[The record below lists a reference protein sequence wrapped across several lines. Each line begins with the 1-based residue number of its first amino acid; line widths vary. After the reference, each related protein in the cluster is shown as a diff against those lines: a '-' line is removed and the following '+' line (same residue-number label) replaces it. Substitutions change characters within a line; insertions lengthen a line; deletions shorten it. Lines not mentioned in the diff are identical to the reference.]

1 MANIFDDIMNVLTGG
16 GENRGSSGRK
26 PEPEDDGE
34 KPKKEKKAGRGK
46 RAMKTGGKAVGVFVL
61 VLLAAVLALNSV
73 YTIGEQ
79 EQAVVTT
86 FGVPGA
92 VTESGLHFKIP
103 FVQQVTK
110 VDTTIQGFSVG
121 FDSAEQQTVANE
133 AIMITSDFNFVDID
147 FYVEYRV
154 SDPVKAVFASREPEM
169 ILRNLAQSCIRSV
182 VSNYDVDSVLTTG
195 KNEIQSN
202 IKEMLLAQMEEQD
215 IGLQLVNITIQDS
228 EPPTAEVMAAF
239 KDVETAKQG
248 KETSINNANRYRN
261 EKLPKAEADVDQI
274 LQEAESAKTRR
285 INEAYGAV
293 AIFNAQY
300 EEYVKNPLVTKQRM
314 FYETMEEVLPNLK
327 VIIDGTDSVNTML
340 MDQLSGSAG
349 TGSQA
354 AAGSTQAGN
363 GSSAENSAGAGAG
376 NSGGAGNAQT
386 GGGSA
391 GTGSRTGG
399 SSTGAEAGQPDNA
412 AAVPEPAEN

>member
-1 MANIFDDIMNVLTGG
+1 
-16 GENRGSSGRK
+16 
-26 PEPEDDGE
+26 
-34 KPKKEKKAGRGK
+34 
-46 RAMKTGGKAVGVFVL
+46 
-61 VLLAAVLALNSV
+61 
-73 YTIGEQ
+73 
-79 EQAVVTT
+79 
-86 FGVPGA
+86 
-92 VTESGLHFKIP
+92 
-103 FVQQVTK
+103 
-110 VDTTIQGFSVG
+110 
-121 FDSAEQQTVANE
+121 
-133 AIMITSDFNFVDID
+133 
-147 FYVEYRV
+147 
-154 SDPVKAVFASREPEM
+154 M
-169 ILRNLAQSCIRSV
+169 ILRNLAQSCIRTV

-274 LQEAESAKTRR
+274 LQEAESAKTKR

-340 MDQLSGSAG
+340 MDQLSDSAG
-349 TGSQA
+349 QA
-354 AAGSTQAGN
+354 AA
-363 GSSAENSAGAGAG
+363 
-376 NSGGAGNAQT
+376 AGNAQ
-386 GGGSA
+386 SA
-391 GTGSRTGG
+391 GKRAGDSSAAGNNAGSGAGNGQAAG
-399 SSTGAEAGQPDNA
+399 SSTGTEAGVQDGA
-412 AAVPEPAEN
+412 STVPEPEAN